1 MADEKKYCM
10 THYPAEVLSS
20 PAEPI
25 AEITDE
31 IRQLAARMIEIMIEQ
46 KGVGLA
52 GPQAGVNLRIF
63 VISLDG
69 TPESAKVYINPKIN
83 TSGGIEANSEG
94 CLSLP
99 NITANIKRF
108 KLCTVTAMDL
118 DGNEF
123 TEDADGLYSRALQ
136 HEFDHLEGMMIKDRM
151 GRVSAISAKR
161 HLKKLE
167 EESDSLRE

>member
-1 MADEKKYCM
+1 MAEQKKYCI
-10 THYPAEVLSS
+10 THYPAKVLSS
-20 PAEPI
+20 PAEPVG
-25 AEITDE
+25 EITDE
-31 IRQLAARMIEIMIEQ
+31 IRALAVRMIEIMIEQ
-46 KGVGLA
+46 RGIGLA

-69 TPESAKVYINPKIN
+69 TAESAKVYINPKIK
-83 TSGGIEANSEG
+83 TSGGLEANQEG

-99 NITANIKRF
+99 GVSANIKRF
-108 KLCTVTAMDL
+108 KLCTVTATDL

-123 TEDADGLYSRALQ
+123 TDDADELYARALQ

-161 HLKKLE
+161 HLRKLE
-167 EESDSLRE
+167 EEYEENNS